1 MYPSELPQLC
11 SYLVSLPNFDEQ
23 VFTLLSTMTT
33 VATLIPWAIICAT
46 YIRYRK
52 IIQREE
58 LQESTVEAANSP
70 LQPYLAYYGL
80 TWCIF
85 IGI

>member
-1 MYPSELPQLC
+1 
-11 SYLVSLPNFDEQ
+11 
-23 VFTLLSTMTT
+23 MTT
-33 VATLIPWAIICAT
+33 IATLIPWAIICAT

-58 LQESTVEAANSP
+58 LQENTVEAANSP

-80 TWCIF
+80 AWCLF
-85 IGI
+85 IGIRASSILYCLCFLFLFYFQYLSVNNDI